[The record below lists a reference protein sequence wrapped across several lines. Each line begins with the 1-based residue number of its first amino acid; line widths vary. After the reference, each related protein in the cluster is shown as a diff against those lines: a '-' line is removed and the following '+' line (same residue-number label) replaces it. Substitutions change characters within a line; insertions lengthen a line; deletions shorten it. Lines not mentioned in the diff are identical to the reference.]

1 MGDQVLQHFQHE
13 TARLQQQNDEFQREL
28 QKMREERDRHVALA
42 IPPSWVPKSP
52 PRMTPSMESHG
63 AWVSPE
69 SFHCTPNG
77 TRVPPGPPPPDP
89 PALPV
94 WPPEISSVEP
104 SVEPPTKIRGVMG
117 GNGNRSSDVCSPR
130 AARNLW
136 FEREV
141 AALQE
146 KLDQEALKNKQLSG
160 YWSIPFLTESAR
172 EKELAE
178 SVACMKRQAGMT
190 DRGMS
195 SEAAGHHGIFHG
207 DRAFTEHA
215 LGDIC
220 HPDRASL
227 QHVHGDVFHGDRAC
241 MQHVHGGVF
250 HGDRASLQHVHG
262 SVSHGDRASMQHVHG
277 SVSHGDRANMQHV
290 HGRVFHGDRASMQH
304 DHGLVGSQR
313 QVGAEHEHGDVYAR
327 GRASTEHEHG
337 DVYARGRAST
347 EHGHGDV
354 YARGRASTAHE
365 LGDVYGPVRA
375 RKEQLLEGVC
385 TQDRAG
391 RQRSMSRGD
400 RDVVEDGD
408 LKAIPIT
415 LPLLPSPE
423 GRDSSLEA
431 GDWLIQLA
439 PLVGD
444 LSKNAAS
451 WWRRVMQATTDK
463 YSEWLYADPLARLKN
478 YRPRKLQD
486 LCGL

>member
-28 QKMREERDRHVALA
+28 QKMREEGDRHVALA

-77 TRVPPGPPPPDP
+77 TRVPPGPPPQPDP

-190 DRGMS
+190 DRWMS

-207 DRAFTEHA
+207 GRAGTEHA
-215 LGDIC
+215 FGDLYQ
-220 HPDRASL
+220 PDRASL
-227 QHVHGDVFHGDRAC
+227 QHVHGDVFHGDRASL
-241 MQHVHGGVF
+241 QHVHGDVF

-262 SVSHGDRASMQHVHG
+262 DVFHGDRASLQHVHG
-277 SVSHGDRANMQHV
+277 D
-290 HGRVFHGDRASMQH
+290 VFHGDRASMQH

-327 GRASTEHEHG
+327 GRASTEH
-337 DVYARGRAST
+337 
-347 EHGHGDV
+347 GH
-354 YARGRASTAHE
+354 
-365 LGDVYGPVRA
+365 GDVYGPVRA

-391 RQRSMSRGD
+391 RQHSMSRGD

-423 GRDSSLEA
+423 GRDSYFLYFERYQNDTCHSVQFSAHVFFLTLGLKSLN
-431 GDWLIQLA
+431 Q
-439 PLVGD
+439 PRVRTVG
-444 LSKNAAS
+444 
-451 WWRRVMQATTDK
+451 
-463 YSEWLYADPLARLKN
+463 
-478 YRPRKLQD
+478 
-486 LCGL
+486 